1 MGRIL
6 LGSVD
11 RGQVRSAYQYKTEV
25 VRDYTMLNAARLLTR
40 IALIGRPNVGKST
53 LFRYINC
60 PVKKFPAPIRLSPR
74 LSVWRESEVLEWI
87 ANQ

>member
-1 MGRIL
+1 MQIQGL
-6 LGSVD
+6 L
-11 RGQVRSAYQYKTEV
+11 R
-25 VRDYTMLNAARLLTR
+25 
-40 IALIGRPNVGKST
+40 RPAVLEMVSFGKST

>member
-1 MGRIL
+1 MNFNG
-6 LGSVD
+6 
-11 RGQVRSAYQYKTEV
+11 
-25 VRDYTMLNAARLLTR
+25 
-40 IALIGRPNVGKST
+40 LIRRPAVLEMVGFGKST

-74 LSVWRESEVLEWI
+74 LSVWRISEVLEWI

>member
-1 MGRIL
+1 MQIDGL
-6 LGSVD
+6 L
-11 RGQVRSAYQYKTEV
+11 R
-25 VRDYTMLNAARLLTR
+25 
-40 IALIGRPNVGKST
+40 RPAVLEKVSFGKST

>member
-1 MGRIL
+1 M
-6 LGSVD
+6 
-11 RGQVRSAYQYKTEV
+11 
-25 VRDYTMLNAARLLTR
+25 M
-40 IALIGRPNVGKST
+40 NVSGLMRRADVLKRVSFGKST
-53 LFRYINC
+53 LFRYIKC

>member
-1 MGRIL
+1 MKIDGL
-6 LGSVD
+6 LRLPAVLESV
-11 RGQVRSAYQYKTEV
+11 SF
-25 VRDYTMLNAARLLTR
+25 
-40 IALIGRPNVGKST
+40 GKST

>member
-1 MGRIL
+1 MQIDGL
-6 LGSVD
+6 L
-11 RGQVRSAYQYKTEV
+11 R
-25 VRDYTMLNAARLLTR
+25 
-40 IALIGRPNVGKST
+40 RPAVLKRVSFGKST
-53 LFRYINC
+53 LFRYIKC

>member
-1 MGRIL
+1 MKIDGL
-6 LGSVD
+6 L
-11 RGQVRSAYQYKTEV
+11 R
-25 VRDYTMLNAARLLTR
+25 
-40 IALIGRPNVGKST
+40 RPAVLAMVSFGKST

-60 PVKKFPAPIRLSPR
+60 PDKKFPAPIRLSPR